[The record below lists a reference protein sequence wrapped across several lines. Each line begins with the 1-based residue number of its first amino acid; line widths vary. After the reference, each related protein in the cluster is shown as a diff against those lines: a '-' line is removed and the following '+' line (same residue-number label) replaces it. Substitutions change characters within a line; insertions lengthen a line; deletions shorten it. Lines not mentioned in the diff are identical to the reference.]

1 MITDA
6 LGRSIEC
13 GAGGRIWLESLP
25 GAASFYESLG
35 MARQPRRSA
44 EGNQVYT
51 LKAATAEQLLVEINA
66 KDIVEL

>member
-1 MITDA
+1 
-6 LGRSIEC
+6 
-13 GAGGRIWLESLP
+13 
-25 GAASFYESLG
+25 